1 MVRTSKGT
9 MFRSRKITRKSPRKK
24 GLPPPS
30 VILKEYNVGDKVDI
44 LIESSIQKGQPHRR
58 FHGRTATV
66 VEIRGK
72 AVVLEV
78 RDGNAMKKIIARCE
92 HVRPHKHPK

>member
-9 MFRSRKITRKSPRKK
+9 MFRSRKVMRKSTRKK

-30 VILKEYNVGDKVDI
+30 SVLKTYNPGDKVDI
-44 LIESSIQKGQPHRR
+44 LIESAIQKGQPHRR

-66 VEIRGK
+66 LETRGK

-78 RDGNAMKKIIARCE
+78 RDGNAMKTIIARCE
-92 HVRPHKHPK
+92 HVRPHNLPK